1 MNTNEIV
8 DKYFSESYN
17 SLNMLTDS
25 DVMWGSLDLSSFTVQ
40 PIEAPA
46 PSGETPPASATMT
59 TTMTTTTA
67 TGETSTSNADMPQ
80 SAPVKTDQESTLN
93 TNDILTLAV
102 NSAIPETKS
111 TAPKVTRGRKRKLP
125 TVYEEISSPE
135 TTSPEP
141 QPLMRV
147 IDDTRVRAPKR
158 SDSLAR
164 MLREHKK
171 RRAFFKTQ
179 MVTEISMEQFDLKGD
194 IIDTSLNTMTEG
206 PGSTLTPISDW
217 LLQYVER
224 HRVKGPMT
232 GETEAITLKLNLKL
246 TLKRE

>member
-1 MNTNEIV
+1 M
-8 DKYFSESYN
+8 S
-17 SLNMLTDS
+17 
-25 DVMWGSLDLSSFTVQ
+25 
-40 PIEAPA
+40 
-46 PSGETPPASATMT
+46 
-59 TTMTTTTA
+59 
-67 TGETSTSNADMPQ
+67 
-80 SAPVKTDQESTLN
+80 
-93 TNDILTLAV
+93 
-102 NSAIPETKS
+102 SAIEMKPT
-111 TAPKVTRGRKRKLP
+111 TPTVTRGLKRKMP
-125 TVYEEISSPE
+125 TVYEEISSLE

-147 IDDTRVRAPKR
+147 IDDTRVLAPKR

-179 MVTEISMEQFDLKGD
+179 MVTEISMEQSDMKGD

-206 PGSTLTPISDW
+206 PGSTMMPISDW
-217 LLQYVER
+217 LIQYVER